1 MPRRLSDDEIANACA
16 LLSDQAA
23 SLVTGLRSLD
33 PSEQERALC
42 AHDASHES
50 WMRLL
55 AALDDTGAEELTG
68 DLTALYAFHGRLA
81 ASLERGLDGWFSIA
95 AAREVRTVLGDQ
107 LAACTTTTVARL
119 RGLAALPA
127 GGGDGLM
134 AGAAA

>member
-1 MPRRLSDDEIANACA
+1 MPRRLSRAEIADACT
-16 LLSDQAA
+16 LLLDQAA
-23 SLVTGLRSLD
+23 ALLAGLRSVETAD
-33 PSEQERALC
+33 QERALR

-55 AALDDTGAEELTG
+55 AVVDGAGAEELSG

-95 AAREVRTVLGDQ
+95 AAREVRAVLGDQ
-107 LAACTTTTVARL
+107 LAACTSATVAAL
-119 RGLAALPA
+119 RDLAPLPA
-127 GGGDGLM
+127 GDGDGVM

>member
-1 MPRRLSDDEIANACA
+1 MPRRLSDDEIADACA

-23 SLVTGLRSLD
+23 GLVAGLRSLD
-33 PSEQERALC
+33 PSEQERALS

-55 AALDDTGAEELTG
+55 ATLDDTGAEELTG

-119 RGLAALPA
+119 RDLAALPA

>member
-1 MPRRLSDDEIANACA
+1 MPRRLSDAEIAAAFA

-23 SLVTGLRSLD
+23 TLLTGLRSID
-33 PSEQERALC
+33 PADQERALS
-42 AHDASHES
+42 AHEAGHEP

-55 AALDDTGAEELTG
+55 AAVDAAGAEELSG
-68 DLTALYAFHGRLA
+68 DLAALYAFHGRLA

-95 AAREVRTVLGDQ
+95 AAREVRTVLGEE
-107 LAACTTTTVARL
+107 LAACTVAAISML
-119 RGLAALPA
+119 RGLAPLPA